1 MRYAISYGH
10 GIKILI
16 GYQTHLGGEQ
26 SCQQMFSLPGALGAI
41 YSGISLVD
49 QYIKIRLVG

>member
-1 MRYAISYGH
+1 MRYAIRYGH

-49 QYIKIRLVG
+49 QYIKMRLVG